1 MTGLEDLLIA
11 ARTVFGEARG
21 EPYEGKKA
29 VAHVLLNRLRAG
41 DSQGA
46 PTLAAVC
53 LRPLQFS
60 CWNRGD
66 PNLSMLLA
74 AGFDDS
80 ALRDSFRALLEAFDE
95 TDPTKGATHY
105 LTAAAYERMQKSP
118 APDAKNWAKGVGPAA
133 VIGGHLFFNNID

>member
-1 MTGLEDLLIA
+1 MTGLEDLVIA

-21 EPYEGKKA
+21 ESYAGKKA

-41 DSQGA
+41 GA
-46 PTLAAVC
+46 PNLAAVC

-66 PNLSMLLA
+66 PNLPVLTA
-74 AGFDDS
+74 AGFDDP

-95 TDPTKGATHY
+95 TDPTQGATHY
-105 LTAAAYERMQKSP
+105 LTPAAYERMQKAP
-118 APDAKNWAKGVGPAA
+118 ARNAANWAKDLVPSAA
-133 VIGGHLFFNNID
+133 IGTQLFFNNLD